1 MLESSPLQDNRDTI
15 IDVTLFSEIILVK
28 KGIEKLKCS
37 LFIAYFHGVLPLKTT
52 FAKIIIKNYETNF
65 QVVSTNVH
73 FVDGDVSCKSDEISL
88 VNRAKLEI
96 EITIDTFCIIDTF
109 CSSITSIM
117 KY

>member
-1 MLESSPLQDNRDTI
+1 M
-15 IDVTLFSEIILVK
+15 K
-28 KGIEKLKCS
+28 KGIEKRKCS
-37 LFIAYFHGVLPLKTT
+37 LFIAYFQGRFTSQ
-52 FAKIIIKNYETNF
+52 NYFCKDYNKELRDKFFGQYAYHYLDWYLNV

-96 EITIDTFCIIDTF
+96 EVIIDTF